1 MTKKQIE
8 KKAKEWCKQYIEC
21 DGNCR
26 WCPNERYKDY
36 FIEGAEWA
44 LSHQWVSVEDELP
57 PQKERYSKYVI
68 MRNRVGGHYIGC
80 YDFVAE
86 LWLDGNLEMIYM
98 DITHWMHIPPLAEE
112 GGKK

>member
-36 FIEGAEWA
+36 FIEGAEWV
-44 LSHQWVSVEDELP
+44 LSQL
-57 PQKERYSKYVI
+57 K
-68 MRNRVGGHYIGC
+68 
-80 YDFVAE
+80 
-86 LWLDGNLEMIYM
+86 
-98 DITHWMHIPPLAEE
+98 E
-112 GGKK
+112 GGEKK